1 MQKRQGIPQK
11 IKAEGSAHLY
21 IAFLRQ
27 RWRKPQE
34 QEQKG
39 ETPMAIYHLSAKII
53 SRSKGRTATASAAY
67 RAGERIVDERTG
79 LVFDYRKKR
88 GVSLR
93 TIYAPA
99 NAPQWATDR
108 SRLWNEAEKEKR
120 KDAQVAREIA
130 IALPRLLSERDRTVL
145 LEHFVN
151 SQFVRRGMVADVC
164 VHENKN
170 NPHAHIMLTTRS
182 IGPDGFGAKNRDWN
196 TKGQLEVWR
205 EQWAK
210 RANLR
215 LEAAGHDARIDHRT
229 LAEQGIDRAP
239 TVHLGPAKKAML
251 ERAART
257 KPVPMPTTPNRI
269 HNQEKTMNHAIQGM
283 MALPLNAIA
292 QDSST
297 GQDDD
302 FTYEM
307 LIAMLFG
314 PEYAAMI
321 SGKWQWFL
329 VAMMVERHKDGP
341 RIKFETQKGTVYD
354 YGNRIACEGGGNGEI
369 DLLLDL
375 AKAKGWNGVHLS
387 GSEDFKQRSFIRAV
401 ASGLFTPEQ
410 ITGFVPSPELLA
422 KVKQEVDELANAQEA
437 TAPSPAPTLS
447 PASAPESGDI
457 AADFDDGVDKETTMQ
472 RIKRLRE
479 EAEARNKK
487 HTSTYRP

>member
-1 MQKRQGIPQK
+1 
-11 IKAEGSAHLY
+11 
-21 IAFLRQ
+21 
-27 RWRKPQE
+27 
-34 QEQKG
+34 
-39 ETPMAIYHLSAKII
+39 MAIYHLTAKII
-53 SRSKGRTATASAAY
+53 ARSKGRTATASAAY
-67 RAGERIVDERTG
+67 RAGERIADERTG
-79 LVFDYRKKR
+79 IIFDYRKKR
-88 GVSLR
+88 GIALR
-93 TIYAPA
+93 AIYAPT

-108 SRLWNEAEKEKR
+108 SRLWNEAEKAESR
-120 KDAQVAREIA
+120 KDAQIAREIEV
-130 IALPRLLSERDRTVL
+130 ALPHELSERDRTVL
-145 LEHFVN
+145 LEHFVK

-164 VHENKN
+164 LHDIPG
-170 NPHAHIMLTTRS
+170 NPHAHILLTTRS

-196 TKGQLEVWR
+196 TKGQLEGWR
-205 EQWAK
+205 EQWAR

-215 LEAAGHDARIDHRT
+215 LETAGHDARIDHRT
-229 LAEQGIDRAP
+229 LAEQEIDRAP
-239 TVHLGPAKKAML
+239 TVHLGPTRKAMFD
-251 ERAART
+251 RAS
-257 KPVPMPTTPNRI
+257 KPKPIGQEQPNNPIQPT
-269 HNQEKTMNHAIQGM
+269 HYKEKIMSEAMQGVM

-321 SGKWQWFL
+321 SGKWKWFL
-329 VAMMVERHKDGP
+329 IAMMVERHKDGA

-354 YGNRIACEGGGNGEI
+354 YGNRIVCESGGNGEI
-369 DLLLDL
+369 DLMLGL

-401 ASGLFTPEQ
+401 TLGLFTPEQ

-422 KVKQEVDELANAQEA
+422 KVKQEAGELANAQEA
-437 TAPSPAPTLS
+437 TAPAPALTHSPAP
-447 PASAPESGDI
+447 APEIDDI
-457 AADFDDGVDKETTMQ
+457 VADFDDGVDKETTMQ